1 MPLRE
6 LPALTPVPARQI
18 TSGCLS
24 GPLSGQ
30 SQIKLLE
37 KFLYRNAVMPGNA
50 LQNAGQSLGPDRIV
64 QWNHFMML
72 SALLRRDTHMR
83 ATLAHWLVTHPAK
96 RCQQNSTAD
105 IAWNFHATRTS
116 SRTKCRRIR
125 FGRSMVSSK

>member
-50 LQNAGQSLGPDRIV
+50 LQMLDRV
-64 QWNHFMML
+64 
-72 SALLRRDTHMR
+72 
-83 ATLAHWLVTHPAK
+83 LARIGL
-96 RCQQNSTAD
+96 CNG
-105 IAWNFHATRTS
+105 ITS
-116 SRTKCRRIR
+116 
-125 FGRSMVSSK
+125 